1 VALASINRKLCSQR
15 GLTLIELLV
24 AAVVFAIVVVA
35 LVEFYYWGR
44 ARIMEVGLR
53 RSALAQA
60 QGKMEELRV
69 LSFIDADLADGTH
82 GPQTVQIAENL
93 TGTQTWSVTTSDDPT
108 NGYTGSEEDYKA
120 VVITVTWSWEHI
132 NSDEVTL
139 TGLFY
144 R

>member
-1 VALASINRKLCSQR
+1 MALTSINRKLHSKR

-24 AAVVFAIVVVA
+24 ATAVFAIIVLA

-69 LSFIDADLADGTH
+69 LSFIEADLADGAH
-82 GPQTVQIAENL
+82 GPETVQIAKNL
-93 TGTQTWSVTTSDDPT
+93 SGAQSWSVTTMDDPA
-108 NGYTGSEEDYKA
+108 NGYTGTEEDYKT

-132 NSDEVTL
+132 ASDEVNL

>member
-1 VALASINRKLCSQR
+1 
-15 GLTLIELLV
+15 V
-24 AAVVFAIVVVA
+24 AAAVFAIIVVA

-69 LSFIDADLADGTH
+69 LYFVDADLADGAH
-82 GPQTVQIAENL
+82 GPETVQIAENL
-93 TGTQTWSVTTSDDPT
+93 TGTQTWNVTTMDDPA
-108 NGYTGSEEDYKA
+108 NGYTGTEEDYKT

-132 NSDEVTL
+132 DSDEVTL